1 MGRRKIDAEARRL
14 SVGVTLPYGLVKAL
28 DIKAAEKDTTR
39 STIIERAILYYLME
53 VEKNA

>member
-1 MGRRKIDAEARRL
+1 MSRKKLAAADRRVAI
-14 SVGVTLPYGLVKAL
+14 GVTLPYGLVKAL
-28 DIKAAEKDTTR
+28 DNKASEKGTAR